1 MRYKIIDY
9 SFFGNIVL
17 LYLGNE
23 NIDDWTG
30 EDWNNLISDSYEPV
44 DQQYVVKK
52 ISLMIN
58 PEKLIV
64 ETFEDELREEFT
76 KNDMKTNKFPFMS
89 IMKQYGNF
97 WAKDSRR
104 YCLGDIIDIAEKKKY
119 ITIGY

>member
-17 LYLGNE
+17 LYLGKE
-23 NIDDWTG
+23 NIDDWSG
-30 EDWNNLISDSYEPV
+30 DDWDNLVTESYEPV
-44 DQQYVVKK
+44 NQQYVVKK

-64 ETFEDELREEFT
+64 ETFETEVREDFT

-97 WAKDSRR
+97 WAKDSKH
-104 YCLGDIIDIAEKKKY
+104 YCLGDIIEVDEKKKY